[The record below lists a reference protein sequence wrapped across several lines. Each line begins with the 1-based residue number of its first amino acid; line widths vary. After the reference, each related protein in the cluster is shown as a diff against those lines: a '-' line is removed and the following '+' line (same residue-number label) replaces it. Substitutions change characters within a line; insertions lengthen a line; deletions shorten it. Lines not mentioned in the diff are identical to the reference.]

1 MSQAINA
8 GDRFR
13 LPSGNVI
20 EVLLPGRVD
29 MGEYRCRYVEI
40 SPRPFVGEGV
50 EFGDSCVLS
59 VDFLI
64 DLGDRV

>member
-1 MSQAINA
+1 MSAINA

-20 EVLLPGRVD
+20 EVLPGHVD
-29 MGEYRCRYVEI
+29 MGEYRCRYVAI
-40 SPRPFVGEGV
+40 SPRPFLGEGV

-64 DLGDRV
+64 DLGERV

>member
-1 MSQAINA
+1 
-8 GDRFR
+8 
-13 LPSGNVI
+13 
-20 EVLLPGRVD
+20 

-64 DLGDRV
+64 DLGERV

>member
-1 MSQAINA
+1 MSEIKA

-20 EVLLPGRVD
+20 EVLPGHAD

-40 SPRPFVGEGV
+40 KPRPFLGDGV
-50 EFGDSCVLS
+50 EFGESCVLS
-59 VDFLI
+59 VDFLL
-64 DLGDRV
+64 DLGERV

>member
-1 MSQAINA
+1 MSAINA

-13 LPSGNVI
+13 LPSGNVVEI
-20 EVLLPGRVD
+20 ASNKHDL
-29 MGEYRCRYVEI
+29 GEYRCRYVEI

-64 DLGDRV
+64 DLGERV